1 MASLGEGNPVTG
13 SPKRMVPWISYLIFL
28 SVVNETVFNVSTPKI
43 AEQFGLGPSGVGW
56 MMTAFMVFFG
66 IGSIIY
72 GKLFDILGPRVLVVA
87 GVAIYSTGSALGFAL
102 RFSYPL
108 VIAARAVQGMGA
120 SAIPALVFGI
130 VARYFSPEERGR
142 VFGLIM
148 STVSFGIGLGP
159 VIGGFVSGSLHWSF
173 LFLIPLLT
181 LVSVPFFLKGLPR
194 EQRRSGGLDLVGAA
208 LMALAV
214 GSLVLCLDLGAWY
227 YLAAF
232 VLFLGAFVL
241 RIRSASEPF
250 IEPALFRNVKFRD
263 GVIVAFS
270 LFSVVIGILFLV
282 PLMLHSVHSL
292 STSQIGLVLFP
303 GAISSVAFGPL
314 GGSLADRRGN
324 SFVVALGLGL
334 LIAAMVSMSFLLGL
348 SPLFVAAALL
358 PIYIGFS
365 LFQTAMANGVSQ
377 TLTAGETGVGMGL
390 FNLVGIV
397 SGAVG
402 TAAVGKILEGRWLDF
417 ALLPGAAPPSA
428 RAYANLLL
436 LFSLVVAAGG
446 ALYLRSY
453 RDSGATAEPRCR
465 ELPEACLET

>member
-1 MASLGEGNPVTG
+1 
-13 SPKRMVPWISYLIFL
+13 
-28 SVVNETVFNVSTPKI
+28 
-43 AEQFGLGPSGVGW
+43 
-56 MMTAFMVFFG
+56 MMTIFMVLFG
-66 IGSIIY
+66 IGGVIF
-72 GKLFDILGPRVLVVA
+72 GKLSDIFSLRILIRV
-87 GVAIYSTGSALGFAL
+87 GVITYAAASLLGFFFQ
-102 RFSYPL
+102 FSYAA
-108 VIAARAVQGMGA
+108 VVAARALQGIGG

-181 LVSVPFFLKGLPR
+181 LVSIPFFMRGLPR
-194 EQRRSGGLDLVGAA
+194 EQRRSGALDLVGAA

-232 VLFLGAFVL
+232 ILFLGAFVL
-241 RIRSASEPF
+241 RIRSAPEPF
-250 IEPALFRNVKFRD
+250 IEPALFRNIKFRD

-334 LIAAMVSMSFLLGL
+334 LVAAMVSMSFLLGL

-358 PIYIGFS
+358 PTYIGFS
-365 LFQTAMANGVSQ
+365 LFQTAMANSVSQ

-417 ALLPGAAPPSA
+417 PLLPGAASA
-428 RAYANLLL
+428 SADAYANLLL

-453 RDSGATAEPRCR
+453 RGSRVAELRCR
-465 ELPEACLET
+465 ELPEACLGT